1 MYNTINAI
9 NTKRYIYTKQNY
21 NSFNLVKRVNLEDKA
36 AAEQAAKMVAKQ
48 EQAALNKAAAEQA
61 AKNKAV
67 AEQAVLNKAA
77 AEQAAKNKV
86 AAEQAALDNEAA
98 AEHVA
103 LDNEAAK
110 KKAELKAKL
119 AMLEKIKIESNN
131 ILKSLEK

>member
-36 AAEQAAKMVAKQ
+36 AAEQAA
-48 EQAALNKAAAEQA
+48 LNKMAAEQA
-61 AKNKAV
+61 AKNKA
-67 AEQAVLNKAA
+67 A
-77 AEQAAKNKV
+77 AEQVAKNKA